1 MFGLSAQ
8 TGTQGREVRTD
19 NKTTKGCKEKLELEL
34 LHRSSDTVLRR

>member
-19 NKTTKGCKEKLELEL
+19 KTTKGCKEKLELEL
-34 LHRSSDTVLRR
+34 DKL